1 LVVALILA
9 QSIELA
15 VAAELAH
22 LAPQR
27 LLAIGPRQKL
37 EGANRQQIG
46 IDANLVV
53 GGQRVTAPQEA
64 ERRRLAQVMRADPRR
79 AATARDHA
87 ALLLGTV
94 TSRRISPMQ
103 SSAVVPSSS
112 ASGCRMTRW
121 RSTAGA
127 IPLTSSGIT

>member
-1 LVVALILA
+1 MCSRSASRNITHKSRWRRCSALVIRRSASAPRSSLTWVKSTTRLRFFNEAAAGPAGGAPIVVTVLVVALILA

-27 LLAIGPRQKL
+27 LLAIGPRQQL

-64 ERRRLAQVMRADPRR
+64 ERRRL
-79 AATARDHA
+79 
-87 ALLLGTV
+87 
-94 TSRRISPMQ
+94 
-103 SSAVVPSSS
+103 
-112 ASGCRMTRW
+112 
-121 RSTAGA
+121 
-127 IPLTSSGIT
+127 